1 MFCVSK
7 WFAVTVIG
15 IVLCMGGCA
24 TTSTRPYL
32 LSPDGIGVAILSP
45 PPAKA
50 AVVESN
56 LVDAEGP
63 AAGGMRNGFG
73 GPLVPLG
80 LIIAPFALAADAS
93 VCDQKLDAAYP
104 GLPER
109 ISEIG
114 QREFSPADVQDQFV
128 AVLQEG
134 TSVPVAR
141 EEIFLGN
148 DKGAGEQQLLA
159 AAAKYARAHIFIV
172 EISSVSL
179 QPFGKGCDS
188 WKIWAKNANSALE
201 GRRQI
206 AHSLLLLRFPATIR
220 DGSTCR
226 GEVGIRRT
234 GGTSVAAQVD
244 IRGRSEEVFLSRNVS
259 TPTISAPS
267 TFTAKVTLRS
277 SAGPADHRLM

>member
-50 AVVESN
+50 AIVESN

-63 AAGGMRNGFG
+63 AAGGTRNGFG

-159 AAAKYARAHIFIV
+159 AAAKHARAHIFIV
-172 EISSVSL
+172 EISNVSL

-188 WKIWAKNANSALE
+188 WKIWAKMRIQLWKVADRSLILSFSFGYPQPFVTGPLAEAKSVFDEPGALQSRLKSTY
-201 GRRQI
+201 GDAARR
-206 AHSLLLLRFPATIR
+206 FFY
-220 DGSTCR
+220 R
-226 GEVGIRRT
+226 GMF
-234 GGTSVAAQVD
+234 Q
-244 IRGRSEEVFLSRNVS
+244 L
-259 TPTISAPS
+259 PP
-267 TFTAKVTLRS
+267 
-277 SAGPADHRLM
+277 